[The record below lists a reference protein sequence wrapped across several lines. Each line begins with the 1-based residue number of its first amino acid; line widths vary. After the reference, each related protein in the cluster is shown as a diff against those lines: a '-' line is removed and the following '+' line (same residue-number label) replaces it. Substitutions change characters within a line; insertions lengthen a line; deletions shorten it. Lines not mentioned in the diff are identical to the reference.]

1 MIDYPSAHV
10 TNHIYNSDDLKSPL
24 DREQAMLK
32 GIILNDNS
40 EKANT
45 SFKPNKNLLTESKMS
60 TKMRLGKIKIILKY
74 TRIMVELH

>member
-40 EKANT
+40 EKLILHLNLIK
-45 SFKPNKNLLTESKMS
+45 SFNRVKNVYKRCDLEKSKS
-60 TKMRLGKIKIILKY
+60 S
-74 TRIMVELH
+74 

>member
-32 GIILNDNS
+32 GIVLNDNS
-40 EKANT
+40 EKLILHL
-45 SFKPNKNLLTESKMS
+45 NL
-60 TKMRLGKIKIILKY
+60 IKIF
-74 TRIMVELH
+74 

>member
-32 GIILNDNS
+32 GDH
-40 EKANT
+40 
-45 SFKPNKNLLTESKMS
+45 
-60 TKMRLGKIKIILKY
+60 IKRQFRKS
-74 TRIMVELH
+74 

>member
-1 MIDYPSAHV
+1 MIDYPSTHV

-45 SFKPNKNLLTESKMS
+45 SFKPNK
-60 TKMRLGKIKIILKY
+60 IF
-74 TRIMVELH
+74 